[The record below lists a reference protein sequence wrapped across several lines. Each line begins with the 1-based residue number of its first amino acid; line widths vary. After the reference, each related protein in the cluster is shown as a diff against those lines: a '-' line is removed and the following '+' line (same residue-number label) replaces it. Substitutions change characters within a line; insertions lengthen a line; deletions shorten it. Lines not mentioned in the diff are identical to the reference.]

1 MLSASWPSIV
11 GLLPVVRRSRS
22 PPPAV
27 ISARLMG
34 GCKSEGSSIIG
45 VSEQTYYRWKNL
57 YGGMK
62 TPELRR
68 LKELEQENLR
78 LKKLVADLSLDN
90 AMLKELAEGN
100 F

>member
-1 MLSASWPSIV
+1 MPKGKKHKPEQIV
-11 GLLPVVRRSRS
+11 RHLRDAEAALTFDCTIGQ
-22 PPPAV
+22 
-27 ISARLMG
+27 I
-34 GCKSEGSSIIG
+34 CQEIG

-62 TPELRR
+62 TQELRH

-78 LKKLVADLSLDN
+78 LKKLVVDLSLDN
-90 AMLKELAEGN
+90 ALLKDLAEGN

>member
-1 MLSASWPSIV
+1 MPKGKKHTPEQIV
-11 GLLPVVRRSRS
+11 RHLRNAEAALADGRT
-22 PPPAV
+22 
-27 ISARLMG
+27 IG
-34 GCKSEGSSIIG
+34 QICQEIG

-62 TPELRR
+62 TPELRC

>member
-1 MLSASWPSIV
+1 MPKGKKHTPEQIV
-11 GLLPVVRRSRS
+11 RHLRDAEAGLTAGRTVGQ
-22 PPPAV
+22 
-27 ISARLMG
+27 I
-34 GCKSEGSSIIG
+34 CQEIG
-45 VSEQTYYRWKNL
+45 VSEQTYYRWKSL
-57 YGGMK
+57 YAGMK

>member
-1 MLSASWPSIV
+1 MPKGKEHTPERIIRHLREAEATLSAARSV
-11 GLLPVVRRSRS
+11 GQ
-22 PPPAV
+22 
-27 ISARLMG
+27 ICQG
-34 GCKSEGSSIIG
+34 TG
-45 VSEQTYYRWKNL
+45 VFEQTYYRWKIL

-62 TPELRR
+62 TPELLR
-68 LKELEQENLR
+68 LKGLEQENLR

>member
-1 MLSASWPSIV
+1 MPKGKKHTPEQIV
-11 GLLPVVRRSRS
+11 RHLRDAEAALAAGRTVGQ
-22 PPPAV
+22 
-27 ISARLMG
+27 I
-34 GCKSEGSSIIG
+34 CQEIG

-62 TPELRR
+62 TQELRR
-68 LKELEQENLR
+68 LKDLEQENLR
-78 LKKLVADLSLDN
+78 LKKLVADLSLDV

>member
-1 MLSASWPSIV
+1 MPKGKKHSPEQIV
-11 GLLPVVRRSRS
+11 RHLRAAQAGLATGRTVGQ
-22 PPPAV
+22 
-27 ISARLMG
+27 I
-34 GCKSEGSSIIG
+34 CQKIG
-45 VSEQTYYRWKNL
+45 VSEQTYYRWRSL

-62 TPELRR
+62 TQELRR

-90 AMLKELAEGN
+90 ALLKELAEGN

>member
-1 MLSASWPSIV
+1 MPKGKKHTPEQIV
-11 GLLPVVRRSRS
+11 RFLRDAEAGHAAGRSV
-22 PPPAV
+22 AQ
-27 ISARLMG
+27 ICQDL
-34 GCKSEGSSIIG
+34 G
-45 VSEQTYYRWKNL
+45 VSEKTYYRWKSL

-62 TPELRR
+62 THELTR
-68 LKELEQENLR
+68 LKELEAENLR

>member
-1 MLSASWPSIV
+1 MPKGKKHTPEQIVRLLRDVEAGHASGRSI
-11 GLLPVVRRSRS
+11 GQICQDL
-22 PPPAV
+22 A
-27 ISARLMG
+27 ISE
-34 GCKSEGSSIIG
+34 K
-45 VSEQTYYRWKNL
+45 TYYRWKSL

-62 TPELRR
+62 TSELKR
-68 LKELEQENLR
+68 LKELEAENLR